1 MIRSLSRSLGNR
13 NLSVYNAGSAIAI
26 NTMTN
31 LFPIVMSISIV
42 ITPSIISPTHQ
53 GIAHAQHSSDGWS
66 NLMRQAEDLESKD
79 KYSEAETIYRQ
90 ILAQPRPDSL
100 NDFMYYYIQTSFG
113 QILQTQG
120 KFTEAIAVLQKVI
133 NSNAT
138 DSETHNRAS
147 QILTRVLESQQNAAQ
162 LVARGLQEIRLNSQ
176 RGYFELAKGLA
187 AQGQLINGFTFLETQ
202 LGHPLTLESTLEL
215 ARAAN
220 SQGVEGS
227 ISGSGYRSRSSVRQ
241 DAVSLY
247 RQLVRR
253 YPDNQIARAEFIDI
267 LSLSGQ
273 KEELIA
279 IYREEIR
286 INPTEELYRLLV
298 RELQENDQLNKA
310 IAAYEQLLR
319 REGRFTNP
327 STYMHFGD
335 LLVESKK
342 IERALQI
349 YLKGIQAFPK
359 DRTGNPR
366 CRGLYRTSYDRLVE
380 TLASQNRL
388 SQILP
393 LLEKSF
399 PNPPA
404 EAYAS
409 LALSL
414 AYQDQF
420 ARRQSAVNQSE
431 PPYQQQAEAVNQ
443 RLQERYPDAKNW
455 QGDVKTWQDGCGG
468 HY

>member
-1 MIRSLSRSLGNR
+1 MRDSYLLTFLMSI
-13 NLSVYNAGSAIAI
+13 AIA
-26 NTMTN
+26 
-31 LFPIVMSISIV
+31 
-42 ITPSIISPTHQ
+42 ITPSIVPPYHQ
-53 GIAHAQHSSDGWS
+53 GIAHAQNSSDAWS
-66 NLMRQAEDLESKD
+66 NLMRQVEDLESKD
-79 KYSEAETIYRQ
+79 NYLEAEAIYRQ
-90 ILAQPRPDSL
+90 ILPQPRPDSL
-100 NDFMYYYIQTSFG
+100 NDFMYYYIQISFG

-138 DSETHNRAS
+138 GSETQNRAS

-162 LVARGLQEIRLNSQ
+162 LVTKGLQEIRLNSQ
-176 RGYFELAKGLA
+176 RGYIELAKGLA
-187 AQGQLINGFTFLETQ
+187 TQGQLVNGFTFLETQ
-202 LGHPLTLESTLEL
+202 LGHPLTLESALEL

-253 YPDNQIARAEFIDI
+253 YPDNQTAKAEFIDI

-286 INPTEELYRLLV
+286 LNPTNENLYQLLAM
-298 RELQENDQLNKA
+298 ELQENNRLNQA
-310 IAAYEQLLR
+310 IAAYDQLLR
-319 REGRFTNP
+319 REGTSTNP

-335 LLVESKK
+335 LLVENKK

-359 DRTGNPR
+359 DITSNPR
-366 CRGLYRTSYDRLVE
+366 CRGLYRTSYDSLVE

-388 SQILP
+388 HQILP
-393 LLEKSF
+393 ILEESF
-399 PNPPA
+399 PNPPI
-404 EAYAS
+404 EAYLS

-414 AYQDQF
+414 AYQD
-420 ARRQSAVNQSE
+420 RLSPRQSALNQ
-431 PPYQQQAEAVNQ
+431 PKQPYRQQAEAVNQ
-443 RLQERYPDAKNW
+443 RLRERYPGQKGWLGDVETW
-455 QGDVKTWQDGCGG
+455 QGGC
-468 HY
+468 

>member
-1 MIRSLSRSLGNR
+1 MWKSYLFPF
-13 NLSVYNAGSAIAI
+13 VMAIAI
-26 NTMTN
+26 
-31 LFPIVMSISIV
+31 S
-42 ITPSIISPTHQ
+42 ITPSIISLAFQ
-53 GIAHAQHSSDGWS
+53 EIAQAQNHAQNSSDGWS
-66 NLMRQAEDLESKD
+66 NLLRQAEDLENED

-90 ILAQPRPDSL
+90 ILSQPRPDSL
-100 NDFMYYYIQTSFG
+100 NDYMYYYIQISFG

-133 NSNAT
+133 NSTAT
-138 DSETHNRAS
+138 SSETRNRTN
-147 QILTRVLESQQNAAQ
+147 QILTSVLEGQKNAAQ
-162 LVARGLQEIRLNSQ
+162 LVAKGLQEIRLNNH

-202 LGHPLTLESTLEL
+202 LGRPLTLEIAIEL
-215 ARAAN
+215 ARAAK
-220 SQGVEGS
+220 SQGVAGS

-247 RQLVRR
+247 RQLVHS
-253 YPDNQIARAEFIDI
+253 YPDNQIVRAEFWDI

-286 INPTEELYRLLV
+286 LNPTNEKLYQLLV

-310 IAAYEQLLR
+310 IAAYDQLLR
-319 REGRFTNP
+319 KEGRFTNP
-327 STYMHFGD
+327 SMYMHFGD
-335 LLVESKK
+335 LLVENKN

-359 DRTGNPR
+359 DRTGNPQ
-366 CRGLYRTSYDRLVE
+366 CRGLYRTTYDHLVE

-388 SQILP
+388 PQILP
-393 LLEKSF
+393 LLEQSF
-399 PNPPA
+399 PIPPA

-414 AYQDQF
+414 AYQDRGS
-420 ARRQSAVNQSE
+420 RRQSNVDQ
-431 PPYQQQAEAVNQ
+431 PKQPYREQAEAVNQ
-443 RLQERYPDAKNW
+443 RLRERYPDAKSW
-455 QGDVKTWQDGCGG
+455 QGAVETWQGGCRGN
-468 HY
+468 Y

>member
-1 MIRSLSRSLGNR
+1 M
-13 NLSVYNAGSAIAI
+13 SVTFMMAIAI
-26 NTMTN
+26 A
-31 LFPIVMSISIV
+31 
-42 ITPSIISPTHQ
+42 ITPSIIHLAFQ
-53 GIAHAQHSSDGWS
+53 EIAHAQNHAQNNSDGWS
-66 NLMRQAEDLESKD
+66 NLLRQAKDLESED

-90 ILAQPRPDSL
+90 ILSQPRPASL
-100 NDFMYYYIQTSFG
+100 NDYMYYYIQISFG

-133 NSNAT
+133 NST
-138 DSETHNRAS
+138 STSPETRNRTN
-147 QILTRVLESQQNAAQ
+147 QILTSVLEGQKNAAQ
-162 LVARGLQEIRLNSQ
+162 LVAKGLQEIRFNNH

-202 LGHPLTLESTLEL
+202 LGRPLTLEIAIKL
-215 ARAAN
+215 ARAAK
-220 SQGVEGS
+220 SQGVAGS

-253 YPDNQIARAEFIDI
+253 YPDNQTAKAEFIDI

-279 IYREEIR
+279 FYREEIR
-286 INPTEELYRLLV
+286 LNPKNENLYQLLA
-298 RELQENDQLNKA
+298 RELQENNRLNQA
-310 IAAYEQLLR
+310 IAAYDQLLR
-319 REGRFTNP
+319 KEGRFTNP
-327 STYMHFGD
+327 SMYMHFGD
-335 LLVESKK
+335 LLVENKK

-359 DRTGNPR
+359 DRTGNPQ
-366 CRGLYRTSYDRLVE
+366 CRGLYRTNYDHLVE
-380 TLASQNRL
+380 TLSSQNRL
-388 SQILP
+388 HQILP
-393 LLEKSF
+393 ILEKSF

-404 EAYAS
+404 EAYSS

-414 AYQDQF
+414 AYQDRF
-420 ARRQSAVNQSE
+420 PRRQSAVNQ
-431 PPYQQQAEAVNQ
+431 PKQPYREQAEAVNQ
-443 RLQERYPDAKNW
+443 RLRERYPDAKSWTGSVETW
-455 QGDVKTWQDGCGG
+455 QGGCGG